1 MPAEIVKNL
10 SIFPLDKESKLRYN
24 SLRKGGKPMLVY
36 IKNPRGEEAIV
47 NLSLYNF
54 IKLHVLQWWRVPRK
68 GDRAVIKIALP
79 TD

>member
-1 MPAEIVKNL
+1 
-10 SIFPLDKESKLRYN
+10 
-24 SLRKGGKPMLVY
+24 MLVY